1 MKILQSLRDIFKSFE
16 DSLLSKEKMRVEVI
30 GKMRIQLSTVN
41 LGLNQIDALLI
52 DLSAL
57 FDDIDSE
64 ECKSFIYTICLIQSK
79 GFLLRDDLS
88 QLIDLCP
95 GLFLRGDITF
105 DNYLARITQWANIL
119 REQDH
124 LTHLRSLGLL

>member
-16 DSLLSKEKMRVEVI
+16 DSLLSKEKMRVEVT

>member
-16 DSLLSKEKMRVEVI
+16 DSLLSKEKMRVEVT

-105 DNYLARITQWANIL
+105 DNYLARITQWADIL